1 MPFVDAVVGGGFADL
16 GSAVV
21 VRGDLDVDGH
31 RQAQVV
37 QAVGDRGGEGIGVT
51 RPFLTLLCEDR
62 PRGIGTLVLALIV
75 LEEGDIPGDD

>member
-1 MPFVDAVVGGGFADL
+1 MGVSPDL

-21 VRGDLDVDGH
+21 VRGEILTWMGH

-51 RPFLTLLCEDR
+51 RPFLTLLCEEPVNRAVRRSFRTLELGSDR
-62 PRGIGTLVLALIV
+62 F
-75 LEEGDIPGDD
+75 